1 MWTGQKTSR
10 SNTLTPSNRE
20 PAAPG
25 DVVTCRSVRTEP
37 KPRTPGKRKRP
48 LSGLESDHSTP
59 LAVHDIGNLDHAGGE
74 GAGGK
79 YGVP

>member
-1 MWTGQKTSR
+1 MWIGQKTSR
-10 SNTLTPSNRE
+10 SKTLTPSNRE
-20 PAAPG
+20 PAAAG
-25 DVVTCRSVRTEP
+25 DLVECLSVLTDP

-59 LAVHDIGNLDHAGGE
+59 FAVHVIGKRDHAGGE

-79 YGVP
+79 